1 MKTEFAVSFSSPGLG
16 KGPFEVVFF
25 GLGAVGSSLLICL
38 AELAERDE
46 VPIHFEVFTIDP
58 VTALDALYHAER
70 FMDRVDITGVES
82 FEPLFALEEPHASKL
97 GKAHLLINA
106 ALPKFNCPI
115 IELGLKVGAH
125 TMDLASDM
133 YDLET
138 TRTLSFSQYQYDAQ
152 LRQRGVAALINMGVS
167 PGVTNFLIGEHIN
180 FLRSAGRKELEIESI
195 DLYLLEDIDAD
206 AVLFSWAPTV
216 ALEELSQHPR
226 QFRDGRMV
234 VMPPFSGARHYH
246 FPHEPRSCRVY
257 PLYQEELLGL
267 RRAFP
272 EIETIALWT
281 GGSEVELIKAL
292 HQLNLL
298 SKERIGEKPEMTV
311 EAVVRAVIPGMK
323 KPRRIE
329 DYLRSG
335 IIRRAHFCAA
345 AEIRV
350 TEVVRNEVQTS
361 IETVGLSFLRYH
373 GLLGTPY
380 AGATYISYPTAVG
393 AAILAWH
400 TIGHTWETPGSIT
413 GVISGEDIPRLLP
426 RARVDAIR
434 RDLVAWD
441 INLFETIRD
450 AESE

>member
-1 MKTEFAVSFSSPGLG
+1 MKSEIPKDPRTATPLR
-16 KGPFEVVFF
+16 GPFEVVFF

-46 VPIHFEVFTIDP
+46 VPIRFRVFTIDP
-58 VTALDALYHAER
+58 VTALDALYHAEV
-70 FMDRVDITGVES
+70 FMNRIDIIGVES
-82 FEPLFALEEPHASKL
+82 FDPIFALEKDYAQKL
-97 GKAHLLINA
+97 KGANLLINA
-106 ALPKFNCPI
+106 ALPRFNCPI
-115 IELGLKVGAH
+115 IELGLQLGAH
-125 TMDLASDM
+125 TLDLASDM
-133 YDLET
+133 YDVET
-138 TRTLSFSQYQYDAQ
+138 TRTLTFAQYQHD
-152 LRQRGVAALINMGVS
+152 AALRERGIASLINLGVS
-167 PGVTNFLIGEHIN
+167 PGVTNFLIGEHIH

-206 AVLFSWAPTV
+206 AVIFSWAPSV
-216 ALEELSQHPR
+216 ALEELSQNPR
-226 QFRDGRMV
+226 QLRDGRMIV
-234 VMPPFSGARHYH
+234 QPPFSGARDYQ
-246 FPHEPRSCRVY
+246 FPHEPRSWRQY
-257 PLYQEELLGL
+257 PLYQEELLSL
-267 RRAFP
+267 HRAFP
-272 EIETIALWT
+272 EIETIGLYT

-298 SKERIGEKPEMTV
+298 SKERIGDKPEMTV
-311 EAVVRAVIPGMK
+311 EAVVRAVMPGMK

-350 TEVVRNEVQTS
+350 SESVRNEVQTS

-400 TIGHTWETPGSIT
+400 TIGHTWDVPGSVS
-413 GVISGEDIPRLLP
+413 GVIGGEDIARLLP

-441 INLFETIRD
+441 INLFESVRD
-450 AESE
+450 AEGV